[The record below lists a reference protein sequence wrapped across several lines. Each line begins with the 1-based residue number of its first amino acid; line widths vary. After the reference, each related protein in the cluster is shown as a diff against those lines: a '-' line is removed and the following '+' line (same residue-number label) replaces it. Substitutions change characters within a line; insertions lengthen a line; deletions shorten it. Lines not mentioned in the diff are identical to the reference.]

1 MSELN
6 KYVLRQLL
14 IGMVIVTIG
23 LTCVIWL
30 TQSLRFVDMI
40 VNRGLTAGTFVYLT
54 MLLLPNF
61 LSIILPIAV
70 FTVVVFTYSKLISDR
85 ELIVMR
91 AAGLSQHALARPA
104 ILLAAIVCLFS
115 YIINIFILPESY
127 RMFRELQWEVRYN
140 YSHVLLQ
147 EGVFNDVG
155 NDVTVYIRQR
165 ASDEQ
170 LHGILVHD
178 NRDKEN
184 PVTIMA
190 ERGAL
195 IESEKGARV
204 VMFNGNRQ
212 GVNKKTNRFSIL
224 YFDRYVFNFG
234 NKGSQGIIRYREARE
249 RPLMELLNIRK
260 NSSVNPKDHGKFLV
274 EAHKRL
280 ASPIMIFGFALVGL
294 ACLLAGSFSR
304 RTQTYRTVLAV
315 LIVITLQAASM
326 GIENVSARNTLL
338 MPLMYLNSILPIVL
352 AYIIMILPPR
362 ARDLSYRTVNSS
374 ANQ

>member
-14 IGMVIVTIG
+14 VGMVIVTIG

-61 LSIILPIAV
+61 LTIILPIAV

-104 ILLAAIVCLFS
+104 LFLAILVCLFS
-115 YIINIFILPESY
+115 YAINLYILPESY
-127 RMFRELQWEVRYN
+127 RMFRELQWEIRYN

-147 EGVFNDVG
+147 EGRFNDVG
-155 NDVTVYIRQR
+155 NDVTVYIRHR

-178 NRDKEN
+178 NRNKDN

-195 IESEKGARV
+195 VESKEGARV
-204 VMFNGNRQ
+204 IMFSGNRQ
-212 GVNKKTNRFSIL
+212 GVNKQTNRFSIL
-224 YFDRYVFNFG
+224 YFDRYIFNFS
-234 NKGSQGIIRYREARE
+234 NKRNKATVRYREARE
-249 RPLMELLNIRK
+249 RPLMELLNIRE
-260 NSSVNPKDHGKFLV
+260 NPSINTNEHGKFLV

-280 ASPIMIFGFALVGL
+280 VSPILIFGFGLVGL
-294 ACLLAGSFSR
+294 TCLLSGSYSR
-304 RTQTYRTVLAV
+304 RTQTHRTVLAV
-315 LIVITLQAASM
+315 LIVVALQAMSM
-326 GIENVSARNTLL
+326 GLENITARNTAL
-338 MPLMYLNSILPIVL
+338 MPLLYVNALVPIIL

-362 ARDLSYRTVNSS
+362 SRELPYKTIVSS
-374 ANQ
+374 TH

>member
-1 MSELN
+1 MSEIN
-6 KYVLRQLL
+6 KYILRQLL

-30 TQSLRFVDMI
+30 TQSLRFIDMI
-40 VNRGLTAGTFVYLT
+40 VNRGLSAGTFVYLT

-85 ELIVMR
+85 EIMVMR

-104 ILLAAIVCLFS
+104 IFLAMIICFFS

-127 RMFRELQWEVRYN
+127 RMFRELQWEIRYN

-147 EGVFNDVG
+147 EGMFNNVG

-165 ASDEQ
+165 ANDEQ
-170 LHGILVHD
+170 LLGILVHD
-178 NRDKEN
+178 NRNKKN

-195 IESEKGARV
+195 VESPSGARV

-234 NKGSQGIIRYREARE
+234 NKSSKGVIRYREARE
-249 RPLMELLNIRK
+249 RPLIELLRIRG
-260 NSSVNPKDHGKFLV
+260 NASVNPKTYGKFLV

-280 ASPIMIFGFALVGL
+280 VSPILIFGFALVGL
-294 ACLLAGSFSR
+294 ACLLSGSFSR

-315 LIVITLQAASM
+315 LIFICLQAASM
-326 GIENVSARNTLL
+326 GLENVSARNTVLIPLL
-338 MPLMYLNSILPIVL
+338 YLNALLPIVL
-352 AYIIMILPPR
+352 AYTIMILPPR
-362 ARDLSYRTVNSS
+362 ARELPYKTVTSS
-374 ANQ
+374 ANE

>member
-40 VNRGLTAGTFVYLT
+40 VNRGLTAGTFAYLT

-85 ELIVMR
+85 ELVVMR

-104 ILLAAIVCLFS
+104 IILAIIVCLIS
-115 YIINIFILPESY
+115 YVINIFILPESY
-127 RMFRELQWEVRYN
+127 RMFRELQWEIRYN

-147 EGVFNDVG
+147 EGMFNDVG
-155 NDVTVYIRQR
+155 SDVTVYIRQR
-165 ASDEQ
+165 ANDEQ

-178 NRDKEN
+178 NRNKEN

-195 IESEKGARV
+195 IESPSGARV

-234 NKGSQGIIRYREARE
+234 NKSSQGVIRYREARE
-249 RPLMELLNIRK
+249 RPLIELLTVRENP
-260 NSSVNPKDHGKFLV
+260 SVNPKTHGKFLV

-280 ASPIMIFGFALVGL
+280 VSPILIFGFALVGL
-294 ACLLAGSFSR
+294 ACLLSGSFSR
-304 RTQTYRTVLAV
+304 QTQTYRTVIAV
-315 LIVITLQAASM
+315 LIVIALQATSM
-326 GIENVSARNTLL
+326 GLENISARNTVL
-338 MPLMYLNSILPIVL
+338 MPLLYVNALLPVAL

-362 ARDLSYRTVNSS
+362 SRELPYKTVTTS

>member
-140 YSHVLLQ
+140 
-147 EGVFNDVG
+147 
-155 NDVTVYIRQR
+155 
-165 ASDEQ
+165 
-170 LHGILVHD
+170 
-178 NRDKEN
+178 
-184 PVTIMA
+184 
-190 ERGAL
+190 
-195 IESEKGARV
+195 
-204 VMFNGNRQ
+204 
-212 GVNKKTNRFSIL
+212 
-224 YFDRYVFNFG
+224 
-234 NKGSQGIIRYREARE
+234 
-249 RPLMELLNIRK
+249 
-260 NSSVNPKDHGKFLV
+260 
-274 EAHKRL
+274 
-280 ASPIMIFGFALVGL
+280 
-294 ACLLAGSFSR
+294 
-304 RTQTYRTVLAV
+304 
-315 LIVITLQAASM
+315 
-326 GIENVSARNTLL
+326 
-338 MPLMYLNSILPIVL
+338 
-352 AYIIMILPPR
+352 
-362 ARDLSYRTVNSS
+362 
-374 ANQ
+374 